1 MLCYFKH
8 SAQCSISRKSHKG
21 LRTFVVQNEVI
32 PSRMGEFSTTR
43 LGCSSCLIKLTIY
56 LALRGLSKEVALMNC
71 QELKL
76 KVTSNQSGIYRIVPH
91 SGSHDNA
98 FQAYCD
104 SQTDGGVWTSV
115 WRCTFRAFRS
125 TANAVKP
132 RPSWSASG
140 DNTSVYNN
148 STE

>member
-1 MLCYFKH
+1 MLCFFKH
-8 SAQCSISRKSHKG
+8 SAQCSISRKSYKG
-21 LRTFVVQNEVI
+21 LRTFAVQNEVI
-32 PSRMGEFSTTR
+32 PNRMGEFSTSR

-56 LALRGLSKEVALMNC
+56 LALRGLSKEVTLMNC

-76 KVTSNQSGIYRIVPH
+76 KVPSNQPGIYRIVPH

-104 SQTDGGVWTSV
+104 SQTDGEVWTSV
-115 WRCTFRAFRS
+115 WSCTFRAFRS
-125 TANAVKP
+125 NANAVTP
-132 RPSWSASG
+132 RPSWTASG
-140 DNTSVYNN
+140 DSTSVYNN